1 MPYRRARRRR
11 LIVVVAVL
19 AALAGALAANTVRA
33 NMETRPAASRDGGR
47 LVTTNIAQANVRVE
61 GDGPAVVLIHGFCAA
76 LDWWDEIAPSLA
88 TRHRVIRLDLI
99 GHGGTDAPR
108 SGYEIER
115 QAALVAA
122 VLDSLGVDRIS
133 VVGHSMGG
141 EVAMALLEARP
152 QQVDRIVLIDTPP
165 TEDAV
170 SFNLLT
176 RLYLFPV
183 LGQALSYWRPDPA
196 LRRGLAQGFAPG
208 FPVPDRFVADARQL
222 TYTAFSSAY
231 EAGTAYRRWL
241 PISERFA
248 KVQPVPPLFFIM
260 GALDA
265 IVPARSAKL
274 YEQVP
279 GARVVVLD
287 GVGHSP
293 MVEAPEKT
301 LDLLEVFL
309 TSGRRKR

>member
-1 MPYRRARRRR
+1 M
-11 LIVVVAVL
+11 
-19 AALAGALAANTVRA
+19 
-33 NMETRPAASRDGGR
+33 
-47 LVTTNIAQANVRVE
+47 
-61 GDGPAVVLIHGFCAA
+61 LIHGFCAA
-76 LDWWDEIAPSLA
+76 LDWWDEIAPTLA
-88 TRHRVIRLDLI
+88 ARHRVIRLDLI
-99 GHGGTDAPR
+99 GHGGTEAPR

-122 VLDSLGVDRIS
+122 VLDAVGVDRVS

-165 TEDAV
+165 AEDSV
-170 SFNLLT
+170 SFDLVT
-176 RLYLFPV
+176 RLYLFPG
-183 LGQALSYWRPDPA
+183 LGQALSYWRSDPA

-208 FPVPDRFVADARQL
+208 FPVPERFVADARQL
-222 TYTAFSSAY
+222 TYTAFSRAH
-231 EAGTAYRRWL
+231 EASTAYRRWL
-241 PISERFA
+241 PLSERIA
-248 KVQPVPPLFFIM
+248 KFQPAPPLLVIM

-265 IVPARSAKL
+265 IVPVRSAKL

-293 MVEAPEKT
+293 MVEAPGKT

-309 TSGRRKR
+309 TSGRRKP